1 MEPTDLNPLSRD
13 DERLSAILR
22 EAQPAIADDGFST
35 RVLAALPPPKNS
47 AHPLLSRPFACA
59 IGTLVGIAVAWNHGV
74 FSASFTSAFADL
86 RSSVSTSLATNA
98 DMPASPGLALALAL
112 AVTGASLFYAF
123 GFTSARVRRP

>member
-47 AHPLLSRPFACA
+47 ALPLLSRPFACA

-74 FSASFTSAFADL
+74 FSASFTSAFAEL
-86 RSSVSTSLATNA
+86 RASVSTSLATNA
-98 DMPASPGLALALAL
+98 DMPAGPGLALALVAT
-112 AVTGASLFYAF
+112 AASLFYAF